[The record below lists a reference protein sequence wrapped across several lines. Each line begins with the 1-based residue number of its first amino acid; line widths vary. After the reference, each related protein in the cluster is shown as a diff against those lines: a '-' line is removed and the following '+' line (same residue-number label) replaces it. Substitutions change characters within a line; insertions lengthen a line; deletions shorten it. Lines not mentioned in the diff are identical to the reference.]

1 MLRPTNSTEMVLRD
15 DSIEGAAALRVHQVI
30 SAYGDEAANGS
41 SVLIGFCSDL
51 GVIANSGRPGA
62 KAAPIALRKQ
72 LYNFA
77 YFGPRPLL
85 DMGDVIANEDSDLAL
100 MQGELSGAVL
110 RVMTNGGRPVVIGGG
125 HEVAWGTW
133 GGIRAHLGEDQLRS
147 KRVAVVNLDAH
158 FDIRATPIPS
168 SGSPFF
174 QIATSLR
181 DEKIDFNYICLGVS
195 EVANTGVLFQ
205 RADQWGVEYV
215 LDRELQNYDD
225 SLISD
230 ILGRFDLIY
239 LSVDFD
245 VLPPW
250 SMGAVSAP
258 STMGVP
264 LDVVEE
270 LIETFVASQK
280 VIAIDFAEFNPNF
293 DQESLYAR
301 PASRLIMAA
310 LR

>member
-1 MLRPTNSTEMVLRD
+1 MLRPTDRSDMVLRD
-15 DSIEGAAALRVHQVI
+15 DSGEGTAALRVHQVI
-30 SAYGDEAANGS
+30 SAYSDGAANGS
-41 SVLIGFCSDL
+41 SVLVGFCSDL

-62 KAAPIALRKQ
+62 KAAPLALRRH

-77 YFGPRPLL
+77 YYGPRPLL
-85 DMGDVIANEDSDLAL
+85 DMGDIVANEDSDLAL

-110 RVMTNGGRPVVIGGG
+110 RILTNGGRPVVIGGG

-133 GGIRAHLGEDQLRS
+133 GGIRAYLGEDQLRTR
-147 KRVAVVNLDAH
+147 RVAVVNLDAH
-158 FDIRATPIPS
+158 FDIRSTPIPS
-168 SGSPFF
+168 SGTPFF

-181 DEKIDFNYICLGVS
+181 DEKIAFNYICLGVS

-205 RADQWGVEYV
+205 RADKWRVEYV
-215 LDRELQNYDD
+215 LDREMQSYDD
-225 SLISD
+225 SLISE
-230 ILGRFDLIY
+230 ILGGFDLIY

-264 LDVVEE
+264 MHVVDEI
-270 LIETFVASQK
+270 IETLVASQK
-280 VIAIDFAEFNPNF
+280 VMAIDFAEFNPTF
-293 DQESLYAR
+293 DQESLYVR
-301 PASRLIMAA
+301 SASRLIMAA

>member
-1 MLRPTNSTEMVLRD
+1 MLIPTNSTEMVLRD
-15 DSIEGAAALRVHQVI
+15 DSSEGAAALRVHQVI
-30 SAYGDEAANGS
+30 SRYSDGAANGS
-41 SVLIGFCSDL
+41 SVLVGFCSDL

-62 KAAPIALRKQ
+62 KEAPLALRRQ

-77 YFGPRPLL
+77 YYGPRSLF
-85 DMGDVIANEDSDLAL
+85 DMGDVVADEDSDLAL

-110 RVMTNGGRPVVIGGG
+110 RILTNGGRPVVIGGG

-133 GGIRAHLGEDQLRS
+133 GGVRAYLGEDQLRS

-158 FDIRATPIPS
+158 FDIRSTPIPS
-168 SGSPFF
+168 SGTPFF
-174 QIATSLR
+174 QIANSLR
-181 DEKIDFNYICLGVS
+181 DEKIAFNYICLGVS

-215 LDRELQNYDD
+215 LDREMQNYDD
-225 SLISD
+225 SLISE

-264 LDVVEE
+264 LHVVDGI
-270 LIETFVASQK
+270 IETLVASQK
-280 VIAIDFAEFNPNF
+280 VMAIDFAEFNPNF
-293 DQESLYAR
+293 DRESLFAR
-301 PASRLIMAA
+301 SASRLVMAA